1 MSQLFYP
8 VPKLSY
14 NLNLL
19 NPFNLSTIR
28 IDQIIIFISLIL
40 NLVLVLIRLDLT
52 KEQSTAE
59 LMTIEMPD
67 GFKKMTCPVDPICKS
82 YKYRTND
89 GSCNSQVIPNLGR
102 SLTTYRRLAPPDYA
116 DGKLLEMKF
125 FVFN

>member
-1 MSQLFYP
+1 MSQLNHP
-8 VPKLSY
+8 VLKLSY

-19 NPFNLSTIR
+19 IPLNLSTIR

-40 NLVLVLIRLDLT
+40 NLVLVLIRLNLS
-52 KEQSTAE
+52 KEQSISE
-59 LMTIEMPD
+59 LMTVEMPD
-67 GFKKMTCPVDPICKS
+67 GFKKMTCPVNPICKTS
-82 YKYRTND
+82 KYRTND
-89 GSCNSQVIPNLGR
+89 GSCNSQVIPKLGR